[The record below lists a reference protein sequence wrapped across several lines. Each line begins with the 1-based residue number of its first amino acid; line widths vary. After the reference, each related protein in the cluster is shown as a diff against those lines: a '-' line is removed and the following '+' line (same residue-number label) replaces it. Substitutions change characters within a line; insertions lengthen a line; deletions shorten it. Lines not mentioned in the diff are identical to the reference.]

1 MLLFQLTFFQLAFL
15 RFGEWSWF
23 TQMKTQPKFWLHACK
38 LERAEPETK
47 KHGENPGNPSSLW
60 QSKSKC
66 KQTRGFQHWRFI
78 ISWPIFCILQLAC
91 VILLKGFTSL
101 MVQLF
106 FFAKKSPRDFG
117 RIAYIAHAIWSN
129 GRFVAWC
136 LAFFQDCW
144 PKGNS
149 IFITYTGTTFVSR
162 IAHVGPS
169 MSKTGS
175 RIVPVYSI
183 AGCMS
188 RVSFLRK

>member
-47 KHGENPGNPSSLW
+47 NTGKTRETQAHYDS
-60 QSKSKC
+60 QSQSAKG
-66 KQTRGFQHWRFI
+66 RGFNIEDSSYLGQSFVYIATRFRDT
-78 ISWPIFCILQLAC
+78 SE
-91 VILLKGFTSL
+91 GFHEFDGSA
-101 MVQLF
+101 V
-106 FFAKKSPRDFG
+106 FFAKKSQRDFG

-129 GRFVAWC
+129 GRFVAWY

-149 IFITYTGTTFVSR
+149 IFITYTGTTFVSK
-162 IAHVGPS
+162 IVHVGPS
-169 MSKTGS
+169 MSNGQ
-175 RIVPVYSI
+175 
-183 AGCMS
+183 
-188 RVSFLRK
+188 